1 MLNLP
6 HLPFSKPLRH
16 KILQCTHIAAN
27 LPTDKQ
33 LLDKVKS
40 RSTRKLKDQCRTSCE
55 DIILEAATPIQRGG
69 SSSRIDF
76 HGDEHD
82 EQHRATA
89 AAAMRS
95 VLEDDSSSAS
105 VSSEALTTSA
115 VDVLYHR
122 RHEVSEGYDPSPQS
136 ESPRRLA
143 EAAPRTD
150 VDTSPSSSSSSSAMP
165 SSSRAARPLYLPP
178 LIETLVGAVD
188 MDATQNDTKQ
198 DDDNG
203 PPRQNLIRRP
213 RDEKHSP
220 RKSSLDSIIKGG
232 DTTTKAVA
240 AAAAATFW
248 SSLQSRGRALVGRP
262 SRMKNVN
269 EEWDTALRWI
279 AGWGKDE
286 LNADSAAVSTAKA
299 KKADAFKRRSRIQ
312 SRKASKLGQSATKW
326 DLVERLTAEEAS
338 ELLILIEMCVDKCV
352 EMTEDSEWND
362 QPKGRESSTPSA
374 SNSAVTDRNGSR
386 SGQADVGSLPLSLF
400 QLTLPHPFAVGILG
414 LLLSATLAYFL
425 HMGYDWTLPWQ
436 QKKEPSSEWIS
447 SKMEHDDR
455 VAMPSS
461 KSGGKKGKRR
471 KRQAKPSVS
480 SPETEKK
487 PASSEREE
495 LSKTHT
501 TQMSKSPSQKSLSD
515 DDDANLVGL
524 VRNTKRSSKSTS
536 DNTPPRVPVR
546 TKIRGST
553 DNVSNKHLGGPQCEP
568 TSPQGSR
575 RLKGKYR
582 NSKSHQTKFPV
593 PTEAQRQ
600 ASHQQLREFQKMQLA
615 RLVQMKKDAKLAAER
630 AASVR
635 KKASV
640 GVSYSSV
647 ASNSSSPTSP
657 PRPAPETL
665 AANMKGRN
673 AKKDAKDAETE
684 TAFSS
689 YATSPRSNIAT
700 PCQDLVQ
707 DHPLDDTAGE
717 LLLSSLSDVL
727 DEDDQYQKRSFG
739 ESAVSPPP
747 GFLSNATAAPANTED
762 HIQSLGNV
770 DGSSLDART
779 IVRSTPA
786 TWSSQSYQS
795 GLAGSHSGIW

>member
-1 MLNLP
+1 M
-6 HLPFSKPLRH
+6 
-16 KILQCTHIAAN
+16 
-27 LPTDKQ
+27 
-33 LLDKVKS
+33 
-40 RSTRKLKDQCRTSCE
+40 
-55 DIILEAATPIQRGG
+55 
-69 SSSRIDF
+69 
-76 HGDEHD
+76 
-82 EQHRATA
+82 
-89 AAAMRS
+89 
-95 VLEDDSSSAS
+95 
-105 VSSEALTTSA
+105 
-115 VDVLYHR
+115 DVLYHR

-136 ESPRRLA
+136 ESPRLA
-143 EAAPRTD
+143 KAAPRTD
-150 VDTSPSSSSSSSAMP
+150 VNTSPSSSSSSSATP
-165 SSSRAARPLYLPP
+165 NSSRAARPLYLPP

-203 PPRQNLIRRP
+203 RQRQNLIRQP

-232 DTTTKAVA
+232 DTTTKAAA

-248 SSLQSRGRALVGRP
+248 SSLQSRGLALVGRP

-269 EEWDTALRWI
+269 EEWDAALRWI

-338 ELLILIEMCVDKCV
+338 ELLLLIEMCVDKCV
-352 EMTEDSEWND
+352 EMMSEDSEWSD
-362 QPKGRESSTPSA
+362 KPKGRESSTPSA
-374 SNSAVTDRNGSR
+374 SDSAVTDRNGSR
-386 SGQADVGSLPLSLF
+386 SGQTDVGSLPLSLN
-400 QLTLPHPFAVGILG
+400 QLTLPRPSAVGILG
-414 LLLSATLAYFL
+414 LILSSTLAYFL

-436 QKKEPSSEWIS
+436 QKKELSSEWDS
-447 SKMEHDDR
+447 SEMEHDVR
-455 VAMPSS
+455 VAMPSN

-471 KRQAKPSVS
+471 KRQAKPSAS
-480 SPETEKK
+480 SPENEKK
-487 PASSEREE
+487 PASSELEE

-536 DNTPPRVPVR
+536 GNTPPRVPVR

-553 DNVSNKHLGGPQCEP
+553 DNVSNKHLGTPQYEP

-575 RLKGKYR
+575 RPKGKYH
-582 NSKSHQTKFPV
+582 NGKSHQKKFPV

-600 ASHQQLREFQKMQLA
+600 ASHQQLREFQQMQLA

-647 ASNSSSPTSP
+647 ASSSPSPTSP
-657 PRPAPETL
+657 PRPDPETL
-665 AANMKGRN
+665 AANLKGRN
-673 AKKDAKDAETE
+673 AKKDAKDVETE

-727 DEDDQYQKRSFG
+727 DEDDQYQKRSYG